1 MTEPFVL
8 QVKDVSLAFKRQDGG
23 ALPVLDGVSLAAR
36 RGEFVALVGPSG
48 CGKSTIF
55 NAVTGL
61 VTPDSGEIRRA
72 EGAQVAYMPQRDLLL
87 PWRTVLG
94 NALLG
99 PDLQGRDLAE
109 ARQTVL
115 RLLPLFG
122 LQGFAGAYP
131 RELSG
136 GMRQRAALLRTALL
150 DRQIMLLDEPF
161 GALDALTRA
170 ELQEWLLDVWQRLDR
185 TILFTTHDIE
195 EALFLADRVYVLSA
209 RPARVVLELPVGL
222 PRPRPRSVVTQPA
235 FNALKSALWEA
246 LHPGQDPPG
255 TRRE

>member
-1 MTEPFVL
+1 MQNEPYLLEL
-8 QVKDVSLAFKRQDGG
+8 QDVCLAFRRKEGG
-23 ALPVLDGVSLAAR
+23 VLPVLDRVSLAAR

-48 CGKSTIF
+48 CGKSTLF

-61 VTPDSGEIRRA
+61 VTPDAGEIRRA
-72 EGAQVAYMPQRDLLL
+72 DGARVAYMPQRDLLL

-99 PDLQGRDLAE
+99 PDLQGQDLAP
-109 ARQTVL
+109 ARKAAQ

-122 LQGFAGAYP
+122 LEGFASAYP

-150 DRQIMLLDEPF
+150 DREIMLLDEPF

-170 ELQEWLLDVWQRLDR
+170 EMQEWLLGVWQNLSR
-185 TILFTTHDIE
+185 TILFTTHDID

-209 RPARVVLELPVGL
+209 RPARVVLELPVEL
-222 PRPRPRSVVTQPA
+222 PRPRPRSIVLTRE

-246 LHPGQDPPG
+246 LHPQASAL
-255 TRRE
+255 